1 VEQQLRQRGVTD
13 PRVLDAMRT
22 VPRER
27 FVPSDLVV
35 RAYEDGPLPIGCGQ
49 TISQPYIVAHMT
61 EVLDVSPTHKV
72 LEIGT
77 GSGYQAAVLG
87 ELVREVYSVEIVP
100 ELARRAEATLR
111 ALGRTNI
118 HIRIAD
124 GYAGW
129 LDEAPFDRIIVTAAP
144 EAVPEP
150 LVEQLA
156 PGGRLVIPIGSQNE
170 TQWMTIVDKTDEGVA
185 QSRTIPVQFVP
196 FTRNPSR

>member
-1 VEQQLRQRGVTD
+1 MERQLRQHGVTD

-27 FVPSDLVV
+27 FVPADLVV

-111 ALGRTNI
+111 GLGRTNI
-118 HIRIAD
+118 HILIAD

-129 LDEAPFDRIIVTAAP
+129 PDQAPFDRIIVTAAP

-150 LVEQLA
+150 LVAQLA
-156 PGGRLVIPIGSQNE
+156 PGGRLVIPIGSQGE

-196 FTRNPSR
+196 FTRARSR